1 MRRSGSDAV
10 FVVLEASHH
19 QADRDMH
26 SAFDVMAGAAMA
38 LAGTGGPGLC
48 QQGADLAGATPA
60 IRAAAEA
67 VVSLARSARTAPVR
81 RDRTLDL
88 PAG

>member
-1 MRRSGSDAV
+1 MRRSGGDAV
-10 FVVLEASHH
+10 VVVLEASHH

-26 SAFDVMAGAAMA
+26 GAFDVVAGAAMA
-38 LAGTGGPGLC
+38 LAGAGGPGLRE
-48 QQGADLAGATPA
+48 QGSDLAGATAA
-60 IRAAAEA
+60 IWTAAEA
-67 VVSLARSARTAPVR
+67 VISLARSARTTPVR